1 MTILFSYVFQ
11 NYKDECKYARC
22 VVEQVREMP
31 YLVVE
36 QGLDLGLVELGLR
49 GDALD
54 RLANV
59 CQTPGHTLN
68 TSLIQ

>member
-1 MTILFSYVFQ
+1 MTILFSYVIQ
-11 NYKDECKYARC
+11 NYKDECKYERY
-22 VVEQVREMP
+22 VVDQVKEMP

-59 CQTPGHTLN
+59 CQTPVC
-68 TSLIQ
+68 